1 MTRRSL
7 VDNIAAGPY
16 HGWHR
21 ASRSMP
27 WERLTLATSSREA
40 WLMLWDLV
48 GYAAIESG
56 EVMVLPDGQ
65 LPEDALAR
73 AVIERQGGRLPD
85 LRLVL
90 RHLSQPAR
98 RVAT

>member
-1 MTRRSL
+1 MTRISYTDI
-7 VDNIAAGPY
+7 VAAGPY

-21 ASRSMP
+21 ASRSLP
-27 WERLTLATSSREA
+27 WQRLTLARSSREA
-40 WLMLWDLV
+40 WLLLWDLV
-48 GYAAIESG
+48 GDTAIESG

-85 LRLVL
+85 LGLVL

-98 RVAT
+98 GTT